1 MLFLNKEM
9 EIMKKSLVG
18 VLLLLLL
25 MTFLMNF
32 CLASGLKTEITGTA
46 NDVSAATGA
55 VNRIWNSVRLVLQ
68 VLSITIVLAC
78 GVRYMLASA
87 DQKADIK
94 KSLGILVIGCAIVFG
109 ATIVIQFITTI
120 AGQIFV

>member
-1 MLFLNKEM
+1 
-9 EIMKKSLVG
+9 MKKSLVG

>member
-9 EIMKKSLVG
+9 EIMKKSLVV

-25 MTFLMNF
+25 MTFSMNF
-32 CLASGLKTEITGTA
+32 CLASGLSTTISGTA
-46 NDVSAATGA
+46 NDVSNATDA

-109 ATIVIQFITTI
+109 ATIVIQFITTV